1 MAELGKN
8 LKIYSGTT
16 GTTPIIAMAKSCTV
30 SMKADV
36 MEKTSATSSRAKEF
50 IAGRTEWEMSL
61 DHLVPSNSN
70 AALDTLLMAG
80 EEYTVSVVLGGARKT
95 GKAICQQTELRG
107 AVGGLATG
115 SVKFKGNGELTTPS
129 TT

>member
-95 GKAICQQTELRG
+95 GKAICQQAELRG

-115 SVKFKGNGELTTPS
+115 SVKFKGNGELSAPS
-129 TT
+129 T

>member
-95 GKAICQQTELRG
+95 GKAICQQAELRG

-115 SVKFKGNGELTTPS
+115 SVKFKGNGELSTPS
-129 TT
+129 T

>member
-30 SMKADV
+30 AMKADV

-95 GKAICQQTELRG
+95 GKAICQQAELRG

-115 SVKFKGNGELTTPS
+115 SVKFKGTGELAAPS
-129 TT
+129 T